1 MKYVFFFHIFFLTE
15 HFECWQQTSN
25 KISQGFSSII
35 CISSISLYKGSR
47 ESNNRSIPNA
57 HFVISKSNP
66 MMAPFI
72 PLSQW
77 EVQMNNDTT
86 GFGEEENEADFT
98 TYIVMMQA
106 NWNPRIWNQLPKHR
120 KLLSR
125 MTDIFH

>member
-1 MKYVFFFHIFFLTE
+1 
-15 HFECWQQTSN
+15 
-25 KISQGFSSII
+25 
-35 CISSISLYKGSR
+35 
-47 ESNNRSIPNA
+47 
-57 HFVISKSNP
+57 